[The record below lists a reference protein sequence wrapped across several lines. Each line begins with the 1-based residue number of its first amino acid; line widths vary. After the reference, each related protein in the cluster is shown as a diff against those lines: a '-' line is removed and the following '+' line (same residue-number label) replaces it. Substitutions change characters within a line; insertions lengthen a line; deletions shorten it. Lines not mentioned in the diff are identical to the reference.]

1 MYTINNMKENKG
13 DHYTAVKSSLLHK
26 PLFQIAPSQNALI
39 HSNAVHMPRLN
50 TDEIIKTKQEFNL
63 LIDRLSG
70 HRVPKKKNKISA
82 EEDYHLGEKLAGDV
96 LSAVATSFCV
106 APFIT
111 VVDKAIVQRAAG
123 SHTISQSALA
133 SVINIARHPIT
144 YVRSPFFLMMW
155 GVYAS
160 TYCTANMLKTLI
172 EHEEIVAKKQY
183 KNPAPDKDLRKF
195 ESFALTTVVN
205 SGTSLMKD
213 SAYAKMFGTSNASN
227 FPMATYGLWG
237 LRDCVVIS
245 SSFVFPEI
253 MGKYLAE
260 RSNLNKK
267 EAMSISQL
275 VCPVVAQ
282 VFATPLQLLGLD
294 MYNRP
299 MTNTSVYSSV
309 KDRLSFIKNNFY
321 SVTSA
326 RVARIAPAFG
336 IGGIGNTYLR
346 DNWREMLIRRE
357 ALKSIETQ
365 HDGMRRYHTRRLV
378 GLLSTKHAGK
388 HVHETKHL

>member
-1 MYTINNMKENKG
+1 MINNRKEDKG
-13 DHYTAVKSSLLHK
+13 DHYTEVNSSLLYK
-26 PLFQIAPSQNALI
+26 PLFQVTPSQNPLI
-39 HSNAVHMPRLN
+39 HPTAVHMPILN
-50 TDEIIKTKQEFNL
+50 TDEIIKTKQEINV

-70 HRVPKKKNKISA
+70 HKVPKKKESKTSTD
-82 EEDYHLGEKLAGDV
+82 EDYHLGEKLAGDV

-111 VVDKAIVQRAAG
+111 IVDKAIVQRAAG
-123 SHTISQSALA
+123 SHTISQSVLA
-133 SVINIARHPIT
+133 SVSNIARHPIT
-144 YVRSPFFLMMW
+144 YIRSPFFLMMW
-155 GVYAS
+155 SVYAS

-172 EHEEIVAKKQY
+172 EHEEIVAKKQ
-183 KNPAPDKDLRKF
+183 KTVPPPDKDMREF
-195 ESFALTTVVN
+195 ESFALTTLVN

-213 SAYAKMFGTSNASN
+213 SAYAKMFGTSGASN
-227 FPMATYGLWG
+227 FPMVTYGLWG

-253 MGKYLAE
+253 MGKYLVE
-260 RSNLNKK
+260 TSNMDKK

-282 VFATPLQLLGLD
+282 IFATPLQLLGLD

-299 MTNTSVYSSV
+299 MANTSMYSSI
-309 KDRLSFIKNNFY
+309 KDRLSFIKNNFS

-346 DNWREMLIRRE
+346 DHWREMLIRKE

-378 GLLSTKHAGK
+378 GLLATKHAGK
-388 HVHETKHL
+388 HMHEANHL